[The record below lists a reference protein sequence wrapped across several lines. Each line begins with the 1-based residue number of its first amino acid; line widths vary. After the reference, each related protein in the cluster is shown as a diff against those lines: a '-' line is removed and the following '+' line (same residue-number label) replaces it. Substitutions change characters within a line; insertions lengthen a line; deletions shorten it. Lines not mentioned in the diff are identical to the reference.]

1 VLREQFDEDLKS
13 AMKQKDALRLS
24 VLRMAKAAVKNR
36 EIEVGHNLSDDEVIK
51 VLGTLVKQ
59 RRDSAEQYQKGNRP
73 ELAQKE
79 LQEIVII
86 EGYLPQSASGEEIEA
101 AVDEAIRQTNASSS
115 RDMGNVMKAVMKILS
130 GKTVDGKSI
139 NQKVRQKLGQ

>member
-1 VLREQFDEDLKS
+1 
-13 AMKQKDALRLS
+13 MKQKDALRLS

-36 EIEVGHNLSDDEVIK
+36 EIEVGHELNDDEVIK